1 MASSAPTVQY
11 RDQLIATFEE
21 GKTWLRHTTVTEHQ
35 RSGNQ
40 ATFLVAGSGGATA
53 NTRGLEGRIP
63 ARHDSMTQYTAT
75 LVEWHDKV
83 IKTGF
88 NIFQSQGN
96 QHKLMQDTT
105 KMVLNRRL
113 DQDIIDVLDTATNNL
128 GSSGAP
134 MSLNIVARA
143 LTTLGEAEVPT
154 DEEDNLFAVCTP
166 AVRGYLMQIPEFSSV
181 DYVDMKF
188 LNGASKRIMR
198 WAGFNLI
205 FHPNLT
211 GVGTNAEKC
220 YFYHKNSIGSAFDME
235 NLKVA
240 IGYDD
245 EDDYSYA
252 RASSFTGTVML
263 QQPGVVQFIHDASA
277 L

>member
-1 MASSAPTVQY
+1 MASSAPTIQY

-40 ATFLVAGSGGATA
+40 AVFLVAGSGGATA

-63 ARHDSMTQYTAT
+63 ARHDNMTQYTAT
-75 LVEWHDKV
+75 VVEWHDKV

-96 QHKLMQDTT
+96 QRQLMQDTT
-105 KMVLNRRL
+105 RIVLNRRL

-128 GSSGAP
+128 GAADTI
-134 MSLNIVARA
+134 SLNTVARA
-143 LTTLGEAEVPT
+143 LTTLGENEVPV

-188 LNGASKRIMR
+188 LNGVSKRVMR
-198 WAGFNLI
+198 WAGFNWI

-211 GVGTNAEKC
+211 GVGTSSEKC
-220 YFYHKNSIGSAFDME
+220 YFYHKNSIGSAFDMK

-263 QQPGVVQFIHDASA
+263 QQPGVVQFLHDASA
-277 L
+277 I